1 MQLTGFDGKIAL
13 VTGAAGGI
21 GAAVVRLLRESGA
34 TVVATDREAPVVEV
48 ASEGIALADGAL
60 TPTPLPEGEG
70 LIETESSRAPSPSPS
85 GRGVGVRAGLA
96 TLHSH
101 VLDVTDAAAVD
112 MLVREIEADFGP
124 IDLAINVAGILSTTS
139 VLDLTANEWRRTF
152 AVNTDG
158 VFHVSQA
165 VARVMAP
172 RRRGAMVTV
181 SSNAAGIPRQNM
193 AAYAASKAATTM
205 FVRCLGLEL
214 APLGIR
220 CNIVAPGS
228 TRTPMQT
235 GMWTDAGGEA
245 RTIAGTLET
254 FKSGIPLAKLAEP
267 EDIAHAVMFLLSDQA
282 GHIAMSDLYVDGGA
296 TLRA

>member
-1 MQLTGFDGKIAL
+1 MQLTGFDGKIAF

-21 GAAVVRLLRESGA
+21 GAAVVRLLRDSGA
-34 TVVATDREAPVVEV
+34 TVIATDRDAP
-48 ASEGIALADGAL
+48 AIEGDGTRVHAC
-60 TPTPLPEGEG
+60 
-70 LIETESSRAPSPSPS
+70 A
-85 GRGVGVRAGLA
+85 
-96 TLHSH
+96 
-101 VLDVTDAAAVD
+101 LDVTDAAAVD
-112 MLVREIEADFGP
+112 ARVALVESDIGP
-124 IDLAINVAGILSTTS
+124 IYLAINVAGVLSTAS
-139 VLDLTANEWRRTF
+139 VFDLTAEEWRRTF

-181 SSNAAGIPRQNM
+181 SSNAAGIPRHNM

-254 FKSGIPLAKLAEP
+254 FKSGIPLGKLGEP